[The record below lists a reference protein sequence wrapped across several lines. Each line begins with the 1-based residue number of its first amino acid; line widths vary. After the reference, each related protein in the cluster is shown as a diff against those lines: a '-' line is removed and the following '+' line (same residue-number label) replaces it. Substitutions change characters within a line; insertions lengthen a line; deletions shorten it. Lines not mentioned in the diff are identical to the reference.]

1 MGDNSRNVFYFIEK
15 LHSIFEIFHF
25 YILRHFIIFK
35 SCFIMI
41 SVTTLGSLH
50 SFNHGTLLNN
60 SQKQCVQEIFCMIW
74 RTRLWNFALLI
85 LSAYCPSTLL
95 CSKKKKRKTG
105 KKERHSPKSK
115 CYCFSH
121 SRASRLETYFLSANH
136 GGQQYFSV
144 FHGPSTLKSILPAL
158 K

>member
-1 MGDNSRNVFYFIEK
+1 MRNVFYFIEK

-50 SFNHGTLLNN
+50 SWIYLFNHGTLQNN
-60 SQKQCVQEIFCMIW
+60 SQEQCVQEIFCMIL
-74 RTRLWNFALLI
+74 RTRLRNFALLI
-85 LSAYCPSTLL
+85 LSAYCSSTLL
-95 CSKKKKRKTG
+95 CSKKKKRETG
-105 KKERHSPKSK
+105 KKERLSPKSK

-121 SRASRLETYFLSANH
+121 SRASRLETYFSSANH
-136 GGQQYFSV
+136 GGQQYVSV